1 MQFLVVALDRPGSG
15 ALRQQLRHAHLEF
28 VSARQDRIT
37 FGGPIQNEDGT
48 TIGSVLIL
56 KFPNRATLDE
66 HLEQDPYFAGGL
78 FEAVLVRQTRQVVPE
93 IALGALAEEIA
104 RQRTVAR

>member
-1 MQFLVVALDRPGSG
+1 MEFLVVALDRPGSA

-28 VSARQDRIT
+28 VRARQDRIT
-37 FGGPIQNEDGT
+37 FGGPIQNEDGA

-66 HLEQDPYFAGGL
+66 HLEQDPYFTGGL

-93 IALGALAEEIA
+93 IVPGALAEEIA
-104 RQRTVAR
+104 RQRSLVQ